1 MQITNPIMNGNNV
14 EMRLEFCLEGYIMTR
29 NNEELETAYY
39 ETIGRGIIEG
49 LKQFE
54 TTKEY
59 LK

>member
-1 MQITNPIMNGNNV
+1 MKIINPVMNGNNV
-14 EMRLEFCLEGYIMTR
+14 EMKLEVCLDGYRMIK

-54 TTKEY
+54 TVKEY
-59 LK
+59 LS